1 MIDLYVYYK
10 VRAQNASRLEPLVR
24 AMQARLC
31 AKLGVAGNLKRRPEA
46 HDGMQTWMEV
56 YPAVADTFAASLEV
70 AAGEAGMAGLIEGG
84 RHAEVFTD
92 FTACA

>member
-10 VRAQNASRLEPLVR
+10 VRAENAARLEPLVR
-24 AMQARLC
+24 AMQSRLC
-31 AKLGVAGNLKRRPEA
+31 AKLGVAGNLKRRPDA
-46 HDGMQTWMEV
+46 RDGMQTWMEV

-70 AAGEAGMAGLIEGG
+70 AAGDAGMAGLIEGG

-92 FTACA
+92 FAACA

>member
-1 MIDLYVYYK
+1 
-10 VRAQNASRLEPLVR
+10 
-24 AMQARLC
+24 
-31 AKLGVAGNLKRRPEA
+31 
-46 HDGMQTWMEV
+46 MEV

-70 AAGEAGMAGLIEGG
+70 AAGEAGMAGLVEGG